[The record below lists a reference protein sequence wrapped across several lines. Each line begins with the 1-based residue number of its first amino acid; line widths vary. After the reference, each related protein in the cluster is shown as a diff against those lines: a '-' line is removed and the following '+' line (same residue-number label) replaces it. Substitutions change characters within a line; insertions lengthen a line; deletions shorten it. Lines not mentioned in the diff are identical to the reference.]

1 MGDSMLREIIFD
13 TETTGLDPREDR
25 VIEIGG
31 VELVNRFPTGRTFH
45 YYLNPQGRVIDAEA
59 LAVHGIGAADLD
71 GKPLFQEVADEF
83 LAFIDGASLVA
94 HNAGFD
100 VAFINAELERIGAPA
115 VSQHRVVDTLA
126 LARRKH
132 PLGPNSLDALCR
144 RYGIDNS
151 RRNLHGALLDSEL
164 LSEVYLELI
173 GGRQAKLGLEPLPA
187 SAGTS
192 VAAAVQAR
200 VVIRPRPV
208 PLPPRL
214 TEKERVGHGLLIEE
228 LGDKALWLKVSAVLP
243 QTDLASTGRGAEAVS
258 G

>member
-1 MGDSMLREIIFD
+1 LREIIFD

-25 VIEIGG
+25 IIEIGA

-45 YYLNPQGRVIDAEA
+45 HYIDPQGRNVDPEA
-59 LAVHGIGAADLD
+59 YAIHGIGAADLA
-71 GKPLFQEVADEF
+71 GKPIFQIIADEF

-100 VAFINAELERIGAPA
+100 VAFVNAELARIGAQEVVPG
-115 VSQHRVVDTLA
+115 RVVDTLA

-151 RRNLHGALLDSEL
+151 HRTRHGALLDSEL

-173 GGRQAKLGLEPLPA
+173 GGRQAALGLEPLP
-187 SAGTS
+187 SVEAG
-192 VAAAVQAR
+192 AVGTGIVSSIA
-200 VVIRPRPV
+200 IRQRPV
-208 PLPPRL
+208 ALAPRL
-214 TEKERVGHGLLIEE
+214 TESELSAHRLLVAE
-228 LGDKALWLKVSAVLP
+228 LGDKAVWLSLPEFSAPPPALS
-243 QTDLASTGRGAEAVS
+243 AGAEAVS
-258 G
+258 R